1 MDTKLIEKFYSR
13 IFRTP
18 SEYVSLLV
26 IHLILIISALNG
38 FLFKY
43 IFLSLTLFIF
53 TFLSKRYLKLFF
65 DIRRTLFFIAL
76 ILTFVEL
83 LDIVVVQLDKE
94 LTYIT
99 PASMTALL
107 TITLYFTSE
116 SSQITT
122 TLAVFV
128 LSLFF
133 SLHSLI
139 SFIVSVCGIIIGN
152 IYIKY
157 LDKNFEY
164 FNVRRF
170 LKAFILTWLSN
181 EPEYFEKE
189 LRKVGVKRRGW
200 VKCLSIGKAK
210 LISVSFHPGP
220 MRNIGGAKLVGQILD
235 RIDNSMFLH
244 TAINHDLNPIDGNEV
259 EKIVTSIKCDRTKL
273 VAHMPYEIEGNKFK
287 LKVFP
292 FDKLKMII
300 VIGKVGCEDLPY
312 ELNEFAE
319 KYGEVMLVEAHS
331 FYKKDFKVNTEDV
344 EEIKELIRKAF
355 DITTEKTRLKYYFA
369 RRKVNTSNCDYVAIL
384 VLNYDN
390 KNYAIL
396 MLDGN
401 NVSNDLRI
409 EIEKFGRRIGVDIIV
424 ISTDNHF
431 KTGVIPKVGY
441 KPVGANEDDRKAI
454 FKFLEDVF
462 KDLKFEECEIS
473 YNKNYVEVKVMGD
486 KFFKLAELAFKN
498 FGEKALF
505 LFMLIIACQIIIS
518 LFLAYFFKK
527 LII

>member
-1 MDTKLIEKFYSR
+1 MDTNVIEKFYSKL
-13 IFRTP
+13 FRTP
-18 SEYVSLLV
+18 NVSISLF
-26 IHLILIISALNG
+26 LIILTLIISSLSG

-43 IFLSLTLFIF
+43 ILLFLILFIF
-53 TFLSKRYLKLFF
+53 IFLSKKCLKLFF
-65 DIRRTLFFIAL
+65 DIRRILFFVAL
-76 ILTFVEL
+76 FLVFVEF
-83 LDIVVVQLDKE
+83 LDIIVVQLNKE
-94 LTYIT
+94 LIYVT
-99 PASMTALL
+99 PASTTALL
-107 TITLYFTSE
+107 TILFYLTSE
-116 SSQITT
+116 SAQVKTT
-122 TLAVFV
+122 FAVLI
-128 LSLFF
+128 LSLLF
-133 SLHSLI
+133 SFNNLTSI
-139 SFIVSVCGIIIGN
+139 IASVWGIIIGN

-189 LRKVGVKRRGW
+189 LRKVGVKRKGW
-200 VKCLSIGKAK
+200 VKCLSIGKAR

-244 TAINHDLNPIDGNEV
+244 TAVNHDLNPIDGNEV
-259 EKIVTSIKCDRTKL
+259 EKIVRSIKCDGTKL
-273 VAHMPYEIEGNKFK
+273 IAHMPYEIEGKKFK

-331 FYKKDFKVNTEDV
+331 FYKKDFKVSREDV

-355 DITTEKTRLKYYFA
+355 DITTEKTKLKYYFA
-369 RRKVNTSNCDYVAIL
+369 KRKINTSNCGYVAIL
-384 VLNYDN
+384 VLNYDD
-390 KNYAIL
+390 KKYAIL

-401 NVSNDLRI
+401 NVCNDFRT
-409 EIEKFGRRIGVDIIV
+409 EIEKFGRSKGVDIIV

-431 KTGVIPKVGY
+431 KTGMVPKIGY
-441 KPVGANEDDRKAI
+441 KPIGADEDDRKEI

-462 KDLKFEECEIS
+462 KNLKFEDCEIN
-473 YNKNYVEVKVMGD
+473 YNKNYVEIKVMGD

-505 LFMLIIACQIIIS
+505 LFFSIVICNIITCI
-518 LFLAYFFKK
+518 LLAYFFK